1 MFALLPLF
9 APDSLMHTVCQ
20 AKLANVKYLLDFCWE
35 RAIVRGMN
43 TTNLKK
49 QTAGNNVFLKQ
60 VKKVF
65 NVPTFEATKIMLNE
79 QGEAVARE
87 WLQKQVKCPIDEF
100 FNLMLRG

>member
-1 MFALLPLF
+1 
-9 APDSLMHTVCQ
+9 
-20 AKLANVKYLLDFCWE
+20 
-35 RAIVRGMN
+35 MN
-43 TTNLKK
+43 TNNLKK

-87 WLQKQVKCPIDEF
+87 WLQKQVKCPLD
-100 FNLMLRG
+100 MLFTATAGGFRESF